1 MSNGLNCASNRHL
14 DTDLD
19 DIPEQWPATPCT
31 RAIVRARGR
40 GGLETR
46 ARAVPLFPI
55 FFPPTCVLFAAA
67 RAGTVAITST
77 HCAAVTHTRRP
88 APPPDSFEALPPKP
102 PRRCRYNTQRCTRG
116 GGGDGVA
123 PHRKLIPATART
135 RRTARPPA
143 VAFASLP
150 EWPRRAVRNLCS
162 PRGAPV
168 RRPGAEHAKS
178 TRRGN
183 AGFSNILLVPKA
195 PFFPWEKKR
204 NSEFR
209 TEKNYSLLVS
219 ASGDQFCFTGGH
231 KKINNFLGGPG
242 TKMYLKNK

>member
-1 MSNGLNCASNRHL
+1 MACHTLYAR
-14 DTDLD
+14 DR
-19 DIPEQWPATPCT
+19 PRPRT
-31 RAIVRARGR
+31 RWIRD
-40 GGLETR
+40 
-46 ARAVPLFPI
+46 ARACRPPFSYFFSAYVRFVRRRSRGNRCNNKYPLCGCH
-55 FFPPTCVLFAAA
+55 TYAAA
-67 RAGTVAITST
+67 GSL
-77 HCAAVTHTRRP
+77 
-88 APPPDSFEALPPKP
+88 PDSFEALPPKP